1 MKLQTEKITWR
12 NFFYND
18 RVAAALWFG
27 LAFIGIVVEV
37 YHKGTSGNYALFKG
51 VYQHTIQQ
59 TNLFVHYP
67 EYEDINHYGH
77 FFSLIILPFYYL
89 PDKIGI
95 VLWVLFNAAFLY
107 YAIRQLPVS
116 RKYQNF
122 ILVFSAHELM
132 LASEW
137 QQTNQ
142 MIAACIIIGFVAI
155 NKSKETWASFFFLF
169 AAFIKLYGVV
179 GFAFFF
185 FSKNKLKLIGWS
197 IVWGALFFVAPM
209 LLSSYNFIIQT
220 YFDWYN
226 ELVYKANKNVRL
238 DINNDY
244 QDISVMGMVR
254 RIFKVQEF
262 RNIWITLPAITLFV
276 RNYFDWKHFADL
288 RFRLYMLCLVLLMT
302 VIFTTSAESPTYII
316 AFPAVCIW
324 YVLQPKTKWLT
335 PFFIFALL
343 LTSFSYSDIFTPY
356 VREHIVRPYSLKA
369 LPCFVMWCIIT
380 VQIIRKQFLK
390 VDISLLRTSND

>member
-1 MKLQTEKITWR
+1 MDKKLTWK

-18 RVAAALWFG
+18 KVATSLWFG
-27 LAFIGIVVEV
+27 LAIIGIIVEV
-37 YHKGTSGNYALFKG
+37 YHKGTGGNYALFKG
-51 VYQHTIQQ
+51 VYQHTINQ

-67 EYEDINHYGH
+67 EYEDINHYGP

-89 PDKIGI
+89 PDKVGI
-95 VLWVLFNAAFLY
+95 VLWVIFNAAFLF
-107 YAIRQLPVS
+107 YAIRKLPVL
-116 RKYQNF
+116 REYQNA
-122 ILVFSAHELM
+122 ILVFSSHELM
-132 LASEW
+132 LTSEW
-137 QQTNQ
+137 QQTNP
-142 MIAACIIIGFVAI
+142 MVIACIILGFVAI
-155 NKSKETWASFFFLF
+155 NKNKELWAAFFFLF
-169 AAFIKLYGVV
+169 ATFIKLYGIV

-197 IVWGALFFVAPM
+197 IVWSIVFFVAPM
-209 LLSSYNFIIQT
+209 LLSSYNFIVQT

-226 ELVYKANKNVRL
+226 ELVFKANKNVRM

-254 RIFKVQEF
+254 RIFKFQDF
-262 RNIWITLPAITLFV
+262 KNIWITAPAMLLFV

-324 YVLQPKTKWLT
+324 YVLQPKEKWVT
-335 PFFIFALL
+335 PFFVFALL

-369 LPCFVMWCIIT
+369 LPCFIMWCIIIY
-380 VQIIRKQFLK
+380 QIIKKQFLK
-390 VDISLLRTSND
+390 IDLGKLTASTQQ